1 MRPGTLKDD
10 LLSSAA
16 AIADYTGFS
25 LRRVFHL
32 LERGLLPGR
41 KLGGTWI
48 SSKRALDQYFDLNAP
63 RKGQPPVTNSG
74 SEGHALRSPSF
85 CVPASTPEE
94 NEESRK

>member
-1 MRPGTLKDD
+1 MTSPDTLKDD
-10 LLSSAA
+10 LLSGAA

-63 RKGQPPVTNSG
+63 RKGQPPLPN
-74 SEGHALRSPSF
+74 
-85 CVPASTPEE
+85 
-94 NEESRK
+94 N